1 MAFLKFHISYSLTWE
16 KRIENVVKDEK
27 IIQSFSGMVFVRH
40 QKNSVVGILST
51 QVVPCFEASTQEE
64 AKEKRLL
71 VR

>member
-1 MAFLKFHISYSLTWE
+1 M
-16 KRIENVVKDEK
+16 VKDEK

-40 QKNSVVGILST
+40 QKNRSGILST

-71 VR
+71 VRRP